1 MIYRMKL
8 QNEPFKQ
15 IKKGTKEIEIRLNDE
30 KRKFFEINDHIEF
43 INITTLEI
51 MFVKITNLYH
61 FKNFEDL
68 FNYFDNST
76 LGCGSYEEMY
86 KYYLREEEKKYGVLG
101 IEIKVLPNVNQVIHN
116 EDNLTLN
123 DANRVTRRAKLI
135 VENNN
140 DEKKQDNQKS
150 DNNNY
155 SENTNIDLMVLG
167 EIMMGGK
174 VTTNLD
180 YNFLIGGH
188 IDNDESDEQ
197 CLTREVA
204 EESGVTLNF
213 SNILPIASSNYIN
226 KDYPKNGDIT
236 YTNTNYYAIKY
247 DLVPNIEMQNL
258 TEEEI
263 KENFKLMYIPK
274 NEVINFL
281 ENTKEI
287 NATLSDT
294 IMAIKVYLNLQK

>member
-15 IKKGTKEIEIRLNDE
+15 IKKGIKKIEIRLNDE
-30 KRKFFEINDHIEF
+30 KRKIFEINDYIEF
-43 INITTLEI
+43 TNITTLEI

-61 FKNFEDL
+61 FESFEKL
-68 FNYFDNST
+68 FNNFDNSI

-86 KYYLREEEKKYGVLG
+86 KYYSREEEKKYGVLG
-101 IEIKVLPNVNQVIHN
+101 IEIKVLPKVNQVIHN

-123 DANRVTRRAKLI
+123 DANKVTLRAKLI

-140 DEKKQDNQKS
+140 DE
-150 DNNNY
+150 
-155 SENTNIDLMVLG
+155 IL
-167 EIMMGGK
+167 ICHMGVK
-174 VTTNLD
+174 
-180 YNFLIGGH
+180 YFLIGGH

-204 EESGVTLNF
+204 EESGVTLDF

-226 KDYPKNGDIT
+226 KYYPKNGDIT

-258 TEEEI
+258 TEEEK

>member
-1 MIYRMKL
+1 MIFRMKL

-15 IKKGTKEIEIRLNDE
+15 IKKGIKKIEIRLNDE
-30 KRKFFEINDHIEF
+30 KRKIFEINDYIEF
-43 INITTLEI
+43 TNITTLEI

-61 FKNFEDL
+61 FESFEKL
-68 FNYFDNST
+68 FNNFDNSI

-86 KYYLREEEKKYGVLG
+86 KYYSREEENKYGVLG
-101 IEIKVLPNVNQVIHN
+101 IEIKVLPKVNQVIHN

-123 DANRVTRRAKLI
+123 DANKVTLRAKLI

-140 DEKKQDNQKS
+140 DE
-150 DNNNY
+150 
-155 SENTNIDLMVLG
+155 IL
-167 EIMMGGK
+167 ICHMGVK
-174 VTTNLD
+174 
-180 YNFLIGGH
+180 YFLIGGH

-204 EESGVTLNF
+204 EESGVTLDF

-258 TEEEI
+258 TEEEK

>member
-30 KRKFFEINDHIEF
+30 KRKVFKINDYIEF
-43 INITTLEI
+43 TNITTLEI

-61 FKNFEDL
+61 FESFEKM
-68 FNYFDNST
+68 FNNFDNST
-76 LGCGSYEEMY
+76 LGGGTYKEMY
-86 KYYLREEEKKYGVLG
+86 DYYSKEEENKYGVLG
-101 IEIKVLPNVNQVIHN
+101 IEIKVLPKVNQVIHN

-123 DANRVTRRAKLI
+123 DANKVTRRAKLI

-140 DEKKQDNQKS
+140 DE
-150 DNNNY
+150 
-155 SENTNIDLMVLG
+155 IL
-167 EIMMGGK
+167 ICHMGVK
-174 VTTNLD
+174 
-180 YNFLIGGH
+180 YFLIGGH

-226 KDYPKNGDIT
+226 KDYPKEGTIT

-263 KENFKLMYIPK
+263 KEKFKLMYIPK

-281 ENTKEI
+281 ENNKEI

>member
-15 IKKGTKEIEIRLNDE
+15 IKKEIKKIEIRLNDE
-30 KRKFFEINDHIEF
+30 KRKIFEINDYIEF
-43 INITTLEI
+43 TNITTLEI

-61 FKNFEDL
+61 FESFEKL
-68 FNYFDNST
+68 FNNFDNSI

-86 KYYLREEEKKYGVLG
+86 KYYSKEEEKKYGVLG
-101 IEIKVLPNVNQVIHN
+101 IEIKVLPKVNQVIHN

-123 DANRVTRRAKLI
+123 DANKVTLRAKLI

-140 DEKKQDNQKS
+140 DE
-150 DNNNY
+150 
-155 SENTNIDLMVLG
+155 IL
-167 EIMMGGK
+167 ICHMGVK
-174 VTTNLD
+174 
-180 YNFLIGGH
+180 YFLIGGH

-204 EESGVTLNF
+204 EESGVTLDF

-226 KDYPKNGDIT
+226 KDYPQNGDIT

-258 TEEEI
+258 TEEEK

-281 ENTKEI
+281 ENTNEI

>member
-1 MIYRMKL
+1 MLYRMKL

-15 IKKGTKEIEIRLNDE
+15 IKKGIKKIEIRLNDE
-30 KRKFFEINDHIEF
+30 KRKIFEINDYIEF
-43 INITTLEI
+43 TNITTLEI

-61 FKNFEDL
+61 FESFEKL
-68 FNYFDNST
+68 FNNFDNST
-76 LGCGSYEEMY
+76 LGCGGYEEMY
-86 KYYLREEEKKYGVLG
+86 KYYSREEEKKYGVLG
-101 IEIKVLPNVNQVIHN
+101 IEIKVLPKVNQVIHN

-123 DANRVTRRAKLI
+123 DANKVTLRAKLI

-140 DEKKQDNQKS
+140 DE
-150 DNNNY
+150 
-155 SENTNIDLMVLG
+155 IL
-167 EIMMGGK
+167 ICHMGVK
-174 VTTNLD
+174 
-180 YNFLIGGH
+180 YFLIGGH

-204 EESGVTLNF
+204 EESGVTLDF

-258 TEEEI
+258 TEEEK

>member
-1 MIYRMKL
+1 MLYRMKL

-15 IKKGTKEIEIRLNDE
+15 IKKGIKKIEIRLNDE
-30 KRKFFEINDHIEF
+30 KRKIFEINDYIEF
-43 INITTLEI
+43 TNITTLEI

-61 FKNFEDL
+61 FESFEKL
-68 FNYFDNST
+68 FNNFDNST
-76 LGCGSYEEMY
+76 LGCGGYEEMY
-86 KYYLREEEKKYGVLG
+86 KYYSKEEEKKYGVLG
-101 IEIKVLPNVNQVIHN
+101 IEIKVLPKVNQVIHN

-123 DANRVTRRAKLI
+123 DANKVTLRAKLI

-140 DEKKQDNQKS
+140 DE
-150 DNNNY
+150 
-155 SENTNIDLMVLG
+155 IL
-167 EIMMGGK
+167 ICHMGVK
-174 VTTNLD
+174 
-180 YNFLIGGH
+180 YFLIGGH

-204 EESGVTLNF
+204 EESGVTLDF

-258 TEEEI
+258 TEEEK

>member
-15 IKKGTKEIEIRLNDE
+15 MKKEIKKIEIRLNDE
-30 KRKFFEINDHIEF
+30 KRKIFEINDYIEF
-43 INITTLEI
+43 TNITTLEI
-51 MFVKITNLYH
+51 MFVKITNLCH
-61 FKNFEDL
+61 FESFEDL
-68 FNYFDNST
+68 FNYFDKST

-86 KYYLREEEKKYGVLG
+86 KYYSREEEKKYGVLG
-101 IEIKVLPNVNQVIHN
+101 IEIKVLPKVNQVIHN

-123 DANRVTRRAKLI
+123 DPNKVTLRAKLI

-140 DEKKQDNQKS
+140 DE
-150 DNNNY
+150 
-155 SENTNIDLMVLG
+155 IL
-167 EIMMGGK
+167 ICHMGVK
-174 VTTNLD
+174 
-180 YNFLIGGH
+180 YFLIGGH

-204 EESGVTLNF
+204 EESGVTLDF

-258 TEEEI
+258 TEEEK

>member
-15 IKKGTKEIEIRLNDE
+15 IKKEIKKIEIRLNDE
-30 KRKFFEINDHIEF
+30 KRKIFEINDYIEF
-43 INITTLEI
+43 TNITTLEI

-68 FNYFDNST
+68 FNNFDNSI

-86 KYYLREEEKKYGVLG
+86 KYYSKEEENKYGVLG
-101 IEIKVLPNVNQVIHN
+101 IEIKVLPKVNQVIHN

-123 DANRVTRRAKLI
+123 DANKVTLRAKLI

-140 DEKKQDNQKS
+140 DE
-150 DNNNY
+150 
-155 SENTNIDLMVLG
+155 IL
-167 EIMMGGK
+167 ICHMGVK
-174 VTTNLD
+174 
-180 YNFLIGGH
+180 YFLIGGH

-204 EESGVTLNF
+204 EESGVTLDF

-258 TEEEI
+258 TEEEK

>member
-1 MIYRMKL
+1 MIFRMKL

-15 IKKGTKEIEIRLNDE
+15 IKKGIKKIEIRLNDE
-30 KRKFFEINDHIEF
+30 KRKIFEINDYIEF
-43 INITTLEI
+43 TNITTLEI

-61 FKNFEDL
+61 FESFEKL
-68 FNYFDNST
+68 FNNFDNSI

-86 KYYLREEEKKYGVLG
+86 KYYSREEENKYGVLG
-101 IEIKVLPNVNQVIHN
+101 IEIKVLPKVNQVIHN

-123 DANRVTRRAKLI
+123 DANKVTLRAKLI

-140 DEKKQDNQKS
+140 DE
-150 DNNNY
+150 
-155 SENTNIDLMVLG
+155 IL
-167 EIMMGGK
+167 ICHMGVK
-174 VTTNLD
+174 
-180 YNFLIGGH
+180 YFLIGGH

-197 CLTREVA
+197 CLTRKVA
-204 EESGVTLNF
+204 EESGVTLDF

-226 KDYPKNGDIT
+226 KDYPQNGDIT

-258 TEEEI
+258 TEEEK

>member
-15 IKKGTKEIEIRLNDE
+15 IKKGIKKIEIRLNDE
-30 KRKFFEINDHIEF
+30 KRKIFEINDYIEF
-43 INITTLEI
+43 TNITTLEI

-61 FKNFEDL
+61 FESFEKL
-68 FNYFDNST
+68 FNNFDNSI

-86 KYYLREEEKKYGVLG
+86 KYYSREEENKYGVLG
-101 IEIKVLPNVNQVIHN
+101 IEIKVLPKVNQVIHN

-123 DANRVTRRAKLI
+123 DANKVTLRAKLI

-140 DEKKQDNQKS
+140 DE
-150 DNNNY
+150 
-155 SENTNIDLMVLG
+155 IL
-167 EIMMGGK
+167 ICHMGVK
-174 VTTNLD
+174 
-180 YNFLIGGH
+180 YFLIGGH

-197 CLTREVA
+197 CLTREVV
-204 EESGVTLNF
+204 EESGVILDF

-258 TEEEI
+258 TEEEK

>member
-1 MIYRMKL
+1 MIFRMKL

-15 IKKGTKEIEIRLNDE
+15 IKKEIKKIEIRLNDE
-30 KRKFFEINDHIEF
+30 KRKIFEINDYIEF
-43 INITTLEI
+43 TNITTLEI

-61 FKNFEDL
+61 FESFEKL
-68 FNYFDNST
+68 FNNFDNSI

-86 KYYLREEEKKYGVLG
+86 KYYSRDEENKYGVLG
-101 IEIKVLPNVNQVIHN
+101 IEIKVLTKVNQVIHN

-123 DANRVTRRAKLI
+123 DPNKVTLRAKLI

-140 DEKKQDNQKS
+140 DE
-150 DNNNY
+150 
-155 SENTNIDLMVLG
+155 IL
-167 EIMMGGK
+167 ICHMGVK
-174 VTTNLD
+174 
-180 YNFLIGGH
+180 YFLIGGH

-204 EESGVTLNF
+204 EESGVTLDF

-226 KDYPKNGDIT
+226 KDYPQNGDIT

-258 TEEEI
+258 TEEEK

>member
-15 IKKGTKEIEIRLNDE
+15 IKKEIKKIEIRLNDE
-30 KRKFFEINDHIEF
+30 KRKIFEINDYIEF
-43 INITTLEI
+43 TNITTLEI

-68 FNYFDNST
+68 FNNFDNSI

-86 KYYLREEEKKYGVLG
+86 KYYSREEENKYGVLG
-101 IEIKVLPNVNQVIHN
+101 IEIKVLPKVNQVIHN

-123 DANRVTRRAKLI
+123 DANKVTLRAKLI
-135 VENNN
+135 IENNN
-140 DEKKQDNQKS
+140 DE
-150 DNNNY
+150 
-155 SENTNIDLMVLG
+155 IL
-167 EIMMGGK
+167 ICHMGVK
-174 VTTNLD
+174 
-180 YNFLIGGH
+180 YFLIGGH

-197 CLTREVA
+197 CLTREVD
-204 EESGVTLNF
+204 EESGVTLDF

-226 KDYPKNGDIT
+226 KDYPQNCDIT

-258 TEEEI
+258 TEEEK

>member
-8 QNEPFKQ
+8 QNEPFNQ
-15 IKKGTKEIEIRLNDE
+15 IKLGTKEIEIRLNDE
-30 KRKFFEINDHIEF
+30 KRKIFEINDYIEF
-43 INITTLEI
+43 TNITTLEI

-61 FKNFEDL
+61 FESFEKL
-68 FNYFDNST
+68 FNNFDNSI

-86 KYYLREEEKKYGVLG
+86 KYYSKEEENKYGVLG
-101 IEIKVLPNVNQVIHN
+101 IEIKVLPKVNQVIHN

-140 DEKKQDNQKS
+140 DE
-150 DNNNY
+150 
-155 SENTNIDLMVLG
+155 IL
-167 EIMMGGK
+167 ICHMGVK
-174 VTTNLD
+174 
-180 YNFLIGGH
+180 YFLIGGH
-188 IDNDESDEQ
+188 IDNDESDEE
-197 CLTREVA
+197 CLVREVA
-204 EESGVTLNF
+204 EESGVTLDF

-247 DLVPNIEMQNL
+247 DLVPIIEMQNL
-258 TEEEI
+258 TEEEK

-274 NEVINFL
+274 NKVINFL

>member
-1 MIYRMKL
+1 MIFRMKL

-15 IKKGTKEIEIRLNDE
+15 IKKGIKKIEIRLNDE
-30 KRKFFEINDHIEF
+30 KRKIFEINDYIEF
-43 INITTLEI
+43 TNITTLEI

-61 FKNFEDL
+61 FESFEKL
-68 FNYFDNST
+68 FNNFDNSI

-86 KYYLREEEKKYGVLG
+86 KYYSREEEKKYGVLG
-101 IEIKVLPNVNQVIHN
+101 IEIKVLPKVNQVIHN

-123 DANRVTRRAKLI
+123 DANKVTLRAKLI

-140 DEKKQDNQKS
+140 DE
-150 DNNNY
+150 
-155 SENTNIDLMVLG
+155 IL
-167 EIMMGGK
+167 ICHMGVK
-174 VTTNLD
+174 
-180 YNFLIGGH
+180 YFLIGGH

-226 KDYPKNGDIT
+226 KDYPQNGDIT

-258 TEEEI
+258 TEEEK

>member
-15 IKKGTKEIEIRLNDE
+15 IKKEIKKIEIRLNDE
-30 KRKFFEINDHIEF
+30 KRKIFEINDYIEF
-43 INITTLEI
+43 TNITTLEI

-61 FKNFEDL
+61 FESFEKL
-68 FNYFDNST
+68 FNNFDNSI

-86 KYYLREEEKKYGVLG
+86 KYYSREEEKKYGVLG
-101 IEIKVLPNVNQVIHN
+101 IEIKVLPKVNQVIHN

-123 DANRVTRRAKLI
+123 DANKVTLRAKLI

-140 DEKKQDNQKS
+140 DE
-150 DNNNY
+150 
-155 SENTNIDLMVLG
+155 IL
-167 EIMMGGK
+167 ICHMGVK
-174 VTTNLD
+174 
-180 YNFLIGGH
+180 YFLIGGH

-204 EESGVTLNF
+204 EESGVILDF

-226 KDYPKNGDIT
+226 KDYPQNGDIT

-258 TEEEI
+258 TEEEK

-281 ENTKEI
+281 KNTKEI

>member
-1 MIYRMKL
+1 MLYRMKL

-15 IKKGTKEIEIRLNDE
+15 IKKEIKKIEIRLNDE
-30 KRKFFEINDHIEF
+30 KRKIFEINDYIEF
-43 INITTLEI
+43 TNITTLEI

-61 FKNFEDL
+61 FESFEKL
-68 FNYFDNST
+68 FNNFDNSI

-86 KYYLREEEKKYGVLG
+86 KYYSREEEKKYGVLG
-101 IEIKVLPNVNQVIHN
+101 IEIKVLPKVNQVIHN

-123 DANRVTRRAKLI
+123 DANKVTLRAKLI

-140 DEKKQDNQKS
+140 DE
-150 DNNNY
+150 
-155 SENTNIDLMVLG
+155 IL
-167 EIMMGGK
+167 ICHMGVK
-174 VTTNLD
+174 
-180 YNFLIGGH
+180 YFLIGGH

-204 EESGVTLNF
+204 EESGVTLDF

-226 KDYPKNGDIT
+226 KDYPQNGDFT

-258 TEEEI
+258 TEEEK

>member
-1 MIYRMKL
+1 MIYKMKL
-8 QNEPFKQ
+8 QGEPFKQ
-15 IKKGTKEIEIRLNDE
+15 IKKRIKKIEIRLNDE
-30 KRKFFEINDHIEF
+30 KRKFFEINDYIEF
-43 INITTLEI
+43 TNISTLEI

-61 FKNFEDL
+61 FESFEKL
-68 FNYFDNST
+68 FNNFDNSI

-86 KYYLREEEKKYGVLG
+86 KYYSKEEEKKYGVLG
-101 IEIKVLPNVNQVIHN
+101 IEIKVLPKVNQVIHN

-123 DANRVTRRAKLI
+123 DANKVTRRAKLI

-140 DEKKQDNQKS
+140 DE
-150 DNNNY
+150 
-155 SENTNIDLMVLG
+155 ILLCH
-167 EIMMGGK
+167 MGVK
-174 VTTNLD
+174 
-180 YNFLIGGH
+180 YFLIGGH
-188 IDNDESDEQ
+188 IDNDESDEE
-197 CLTREVA
+197 CLVREVA

-226 KDYPKNGDIT
+226 KDYPKNSDIT

>member
-1 MIYRMKL
+1 MIFRMKL

-15 IKKGTKEIEIRLNDE
+15 IKKEIKKIEIRLNDE
-30 KRKFFEINDHIEF
+30 KRKIFEINDYIEF
-43 INITTLEI
+43 TNITTLEI

-61 FKNFEDL
+61 FESFEKL
-68 FNYFDNST
+68 FNNFDNSI

-86 KYYLREEEKKYGVLG
+86 KYYSREEEKKYGVLG
-101 IEIKVLPNVNQVIHN
+101 IEIKVLPKVNQVIHN

-123 DANRVTRRAKLI
+123 DANKVTLRAKLI

-140 DEKKQDNQKS
+140 DE
-150 DNNNY
+150 
-155 SENTNIDLMVLG
+155 IL
-167 EIMMGGK
+167 ICHMGVK
-174 VTTNLD
+174 
-180 YNFLIGGH
+180 YFLIGGH

-204 EESGVTLNF
+204 EESGVILDF

-226 KDYPKNGDIT
+226 KDYPQNGDIT

-258 TEEEI
+258 TEEEK

>member
-1 MIYRMKL
+1 MIFRMKL

-15 IKKGTKEIEIRLNDE
+15 IKKEIKKIEIRLNDE
-30 KRKFFEINDHIEF
+30 KRKIFEINDYIEF
-43 INITTLEI
+43 TNITTLEI

-61 FKNFEDL
+61 FESFEKL
-68 FNYFDNST
+68 FNNFDNSI

-86 KYYLREEEKKYGVLG
+86 KYYSREEENKYGVLG
-101 IEIKVLPNVNQVIHN
+101 IEIKVLPKVNQVIHN

-123 DANRVTRRAKLI
+123 DANKVTLRAKLI

-140 DEKKQDNQKS
+140 DE
-150 DNNNY
+150 
-155 SENTNIDLMVLG
+155 IL
-167 EIMMGGK
+167 ICHMGVK
-174 VTTNLD
+174 
-180 YNFLIGGH
+180 YFLIGGH

-197 CLTREVA
+197 CLTRKVA
-204 EESGVTLNF
+204 EESGVILDF
-213 SNILPIASSNYIN
+213 SNILPIASSNYVN
-226 KDYPKNGDIT
+226 KDYPQNGDIT

-258 TEEEI
+258 TEEEK

>member
-15 IKKGTKEIEIRLNDE
+15 IKKGIKKIEIRLNDE
-30 KRKFFEINDHIEF
+30 KRKIFEINDYIEF
-43 INITTLEI
+43 TNITTLEI

-61 FKNFEDL
+61 FESFEKL
-68 FNYFDNST
+68 FNNFDNSI

-86 KYYLREEEKKYGVLG
+86 KYYSREEENKYGVLG
-101 IEIKVLPNVNQVIHN
+101 IEIKVLPKVNQVIHN

-123 DANRVTRRAKLI
+123 DANKVTLRAKLI

-140 DEKKQDNQKS
+140 DE
-150 DNNNY
+150 
-155 SENTNIDLMVLG
+155 IL
-167 EIMMGGK
+167 ICHMGVK
-174 VTTNLD
+174 
-180 YNFLIGGH
+180 YFLIGGH

-226 KDYPKNGDIT
+226 KDYPQNGDIT

-258 TEEEI
+258 TEEEK

-287 NATLSDT
+287 NAILSDT

>member
-15 IKKGTKEIEIRLNDE
+15 IKKGIKKIEIRLNDE
-30 KRKFFEINDHIEF
+30 KRKIFEINDYIEF
-43 INITTLEI
+43 TNITTLEI

-61 FKNFEDL
+61 FESFEKL
-68 FNYFDNST
+68 FNNFDNSI

-86 KYYLREEEKKYGVLG
+86 KYYSREEEKKYGVLG
-101 IEIKVLPNVNQVIHN
+101 IEIKVLPKVNQVIHN

-123 DANRVTRRAKLI
+123 DANKVTLRAKLI

-140 DEKKQDNQKS
+140 DE
-150 DNNNY
+150 
-155 SENTNIDLMVLG
+155 IL
-167 EIMMGGK
+167 ICHMGVK
-174 VTTNLD
+174 
-180 YNFLIGGH
+180 YFLIGGH

-204 EESGVTLNF
+204 EESGVTLDF

-258 TEEEI
+258 TEEEK

>member
-15 IKKGTKEIEIRLNDE
+15 IKKEIKKIEIRLNDE
-30 KRKFFEINDHIEF
+30 KRKIFEINDYIEF
-43 INITTLEI
+43 TNITTLEI

-68 FNYFDNST
+68 FNNFDNSI

-86 KYYLREEEKKYGVLG
+86 KYYSREEEKKYGVLG
-101 IEIKVLPNVNQVIHN
+101 IEIKVLPKVNQVIHN

-123 DANRVTRRAKLI
+123 DPNKVTLRAKLI

-140 DEKKQDNQKS
+140 DE
-150 DNNNY
+150 
-155 SENTNIDLMVLG
+155 IL
-167 EIMMGGK
+167 ICHMGVK
-174 VTTNLD
+174 
-180 YNFLIGGH
+180 YFLIGGH

-258 TEEEI
+258 TEEEK

>member
-8 QNEPFKQ
+8 QGEPFKQ
-15 IKKGTKEIEIRLNDE
+15 IKKGIKKIEIRLNDE
-30 KRKFFEINDHIEF
+30 KRKFFEINDYIEF
-43 INITTLEI
+43 TNISTLEI

-61 FKNFEDL
+61 FESFEKL
-68 FNYFDNST
+68 FNNFDNSI

-86 KYYLREEEKKYGVLG
+86 KYYSKEEENKYGVLG
-101 IEIKVLPNVNQVIHN
+101 IEIKVLPKVNQVIHN

-140 DEKKQDNQKS
+140 DE
-150 DNNNY
+150 
-155 SENTNIDLMVLG
+155 IL
-167 EIMMGGK
+167 ICHMGVK
-174 VTTNLD
+174 
-180 YNFLIGGH
+180 YFLIGGH

-204 EESGVTLNF
+204 EESGVTLDF

>member
-8 QNEPFKQ
+8 QNEPFNQ
-15 IKKGTKEIEIRLNDE
+15 INLGTKEIEIRLNDD
-30 KRKFFEINDHIEF
+30 KRKMFKIKDYIEF
-43 INITTLEI
+43 TNISTLEI

-61 FKNFEDL
+61 FKNFEKL
-68 FNYFDNST
+68 FNNFDNSI
-76 LGCGSYEEMY
+76 LGCSSYEEMY
-86 KYYLREEEKKYGVLG
+86 KYYSSEEENKYGVLG
-101 IEIKVLPNVNQVIHN
+101 IEIKVLPKVNQVIHN

-140 DEKKQDNQKS
+140 DE
-150 DNNNY
+150 
-155 SENTNIDLMVLG
+155 IL
-167 EIMMGGK
+167 ICHMGVK
-174 VTTNLD
+174 
-180 YNFLIGGH
+180 YFLIGGH

-204 EESGVTLNF
+204 EESGVTLDF

-258 TEEEI
+258 TEEEK

>member
-15 IKKGTKEIEIRLNDE
+15 IKKEIKKIEIRLNDE
-30 KRKFFEINDHIEF
+30 KRKIFEINDYIEF
-43 INITTLEI
+43 TNITTLEI

-61 FKNFEDL
+61 FESFEKL
-68 FNYFDNST
+68 FNNFDNSI

-86 KYYLREEEKKYGVLG
+86 KYYSKEEEKKYGVLG
-101 IEIKVLPNVNQVIHN
+101 IEIKVLPKVNQVIHN

-123 DANRVTRRAKLI
+123 DANKVTLRAKLI

-140 DEKKQDNQKS
+140 DE
-150 DNNNY
+150 
-155 SENTNIDLMVLG
+155 IL
-167 EIMMGGK
+167 ICHMGVK
-174 VTTNLD
+174 
-180 YNFLIGGH
+180 YFLIGGH

-204 EESGVTLNF
+204 EESGVTLDF

-226 KDYPKNGDIT
+226 KDYPQNGDFT

-258 TEEEI
+258 TEEEK

>member
-15 IKKGTKEIEIRLNDE
+15 IKKEIKKIEIRLNDE
-30 KRKFFEINDHIEF
+30 KRKIFEINDYIEF
-43 INITTLEI
+43 TNITTLEI
-51 MFVKITNLYH
+51 MFVKIINLYH
-61 FKNFEDL
+61 FESFEKL
-68 FNYFDNST
+68 FNNFDNSI

-86 KYYLREEEKKYGVLG
+86 KYYSREEEKKYGVLG
-101 IEIKVLPNVNQVIHN
+101 IEIKVLPKVNQVIHN

-123 DANRVTRRAKLI
+123 DANKVTLRAKLI

-140 DEKKQDNQKS
+140 DE
-150 DNNNY
+150 
-155 SENTNIDLMVLG
+155 IL
-167 EIMMGGK
+167 ICHMGVK
-174 VTTNLD
+174 
-180 YNFLIGGH
+180 YFLIGGH

-226 KDYPKNGDIT
+226 KDYPQNGDFT

-258 TEEEI
+258 TEEEK

>member
-1 MIYRMKL
+1 MIHRMKL

-15 IKKGTKEIEIRLNDE
+15 IKKEIKKIEIRLNDE
-30 KRKFFEINDHIEF
+30 KRKIFEINDYIEF
-43 INITTLEI
+43 TNITTLEI

-61 FKNFEDL
+61 FESFEKL
-68 FNYFDNST
+68 FNNFDNSI

-86 KYYLREEEKKYGVLG
+86 KYYSREEEKKYGVLG
-101 IEIKVLPNVNQVIHN
+101 IEIKVLPKVNQVIHN

-123 DANRVTRRAKLI
+123 DANKVTLRAKLI

-140 DEKKQDNQKS
+140 DE
-150 DNNNY
+150 
-155 SENTNIDLMVLG
+155 IL
-167 EIMMGGK
+167 ICHMGVK
-174 VTTNLD
+174 
-180 YNFLIGGH
+180 YFLIGGH

-204 EESGVTLNF
+204 EESGVILDF

-226 KDYPKNGDIT
+226 KDYPQNGDFT

-258 TEEEI
+258 TEEEK

-281 ENTKEI
+281 KNTKEI

>member
-15 IKKGTKEIEIRLNDE
+15 IKKEIKKIEIRLNDE
-30 KRKFFEINDHIEF
+30 KRKIFEINDYIEF
-43 INITTLEI
+43 TNITTLEI

-61 FKNFEDL
+61 FESFEKL
-68 FNYFDNST
+68 FNNFDNSI

-86 KYYLREEEKKYGVLG
+86 KYYSREEEKKYGVLG
-101 IEIKVLPNVNQVIHN
+101 IEIKVLPKVNQVIHN

-123 DANRVTRRAKLI
+123 DANKVTLRAKLI

-140 DEKKQDNQKS
+140 DE
-150 DNNNY
+150 
-155 SENTNIDLMVLG
+155 IL
-167 EIMMGGK
+167 ICHMGVK
-174 VTTNLD
+174 
-180 YNFLIGGH
+180 YFLIGGH

-204 EESGVTLNF
+204 EESGVTLDF

-226 KDYPKNGDIT
+226 KDYPQNGDIT
-236 YTNTNYYAIKY
+236 YANTNYYAIKY

-258 TEEEI
+258 TEEEK

>member
-1 MIYRMKL
+1 MIYKMKL
-8 QNEPFKQ
+8 QGEPFKQ
-15 IKKGTKEIEIRLNDE
+15 IKKGIKKIEIRLNDE
-30 KRKFFEINDHIEF
+30 KRKFFEINDYIEF
-43 INITTLEI
+43 TNISTLEI

-61 FKNFEDL
+61 FESFEKL
-68 FNYFDNST
+68 FNNFDNSI

-86 KYYLREEEKKYGVLG
+86 KYYSKEEENKYGVLG
-101 IEIKVLPNVNQVIHN
+101 IEIKVLPKVNQVIHN

-123 DANRVTRRAKLI
+123 DANKVTRRAKLI

-140 DEKKQDNQKS
+140 N
-150 DNNNY
+150 
-155 SENTNIDLMVLG
+155 
-167 EIMMGGK
+167 EILICHMGVK
-174 VTTNLD
+174 
-180 YNFLIGGH
+180 YFLIGGH

-258 TEEEI
+258 TEKEK

>member
-15 IKKGTKEIEIRLNDE
+15 IKKEIKKIEIRLNDE
-30 KRKFFEINDHIEF
+30 KRKIFEINDYIEF
-43 INITTLEI
+43 TNITTLEI

-61 FKNFEDL
+61 FESFEKL
-68 FNYFDNST
+68 FNNFDNSI

-86 KYYLREEEKKYGVLG
+86 KYYSKEEENKYGVLG
-101 IEIKVLPNVNQVIHN
+101 IEIKVLPKVNQVIHN

-123 DANRVTRRAKLI
+123 DANKVTLRAKLI

-140 DEKKQDNQKS
+140 DE
-150 DNNNY
+150 
-155 SENTNIDLMVLG
+155 IL
-167 EIMMGGK
+167 ICHMGVK
-174 VTTNLD
+174 
-180 YNFLIGGH
+180 YFLIGGH

-226 KDYPKNGDIT
+226 KDYPQNGDIT

-258 TEEEI
+258 TEEEK

>member
-15 IKKGTKEIEIRLNDE
+15 IKKEIKKIEIRLNDE
-30 KRKFFEINDHIEF
+30 KRKIFEINDYIEF
-43 INITTLEI
+43 TNITTLEI

-68 FNYFDNST
+68 FNYFDKST

-86 KYYLREEEKKYGVLG
+86 KYYSREEEKKYGVLG
-101 IEIKVLPNVNQVIHN
+101 IEIKVLPKVNQVIHN

-123 DANRVTRRAKLI
+123 DANKVTLRAKLI

-140 DEKKQDNQKS
+140 DE
-150 DNNNY
+150 
-155 SENTNIDLMVLG
+155 IL
-167 EIMMGGK
+167 ICHMGVK
-174 VTTNLD
+174 
-180 YNFLIGGH
+180 YFLIGGH

-204 EESGVTLNF
+204 EESGVILDF

-226 KDYPKNGDIT
+226 KDYPQNGDIT

-258 TEEEI
+258 TEEEK

>member
-8 QNEPFKQ
+8 QGEPFKQ
-15 IKKGTKEIEIRLNDE
+15 IKKGIKKIEIRLNDE
-30 KRKFFEINDHIEF
+30 KRKFFEINDYIEF
-43 INITTLEI
+43 TNISTLEI

-61 FKNFEDL
+61 FESFEKL
-68 FNYFDNST
+68 FNNFDNSI

-86 KYYLREEEKKYGVLG
+86 KYYSKEEENKYGVLG
-101 IEIKVLPNVNQVIHN
+101 IEIKVLLRVNQVIHN

-140 DEKKQDNQKS
+140 DE
-150 DNNNY
+150 
-155 SENTNIDLMVLG
+155 IL
-167 EIMMGGK
+167 ICHMGVK
-174 VTTNLD
+174 
-180 YNFLIGGH
+180 YFLIGGH

-204 EESGVTLNF
+204 EESGVTLDF

-247 DLVPNIEMQNL
+247 DLVPIIEMQNL

>member
-1 MIYRMKL
+1 MIFRMKL

-15 IKKGTKEIEIRLNDE
+15 IKKEIKKIEIRLNDE
-30 KRKFFEINDHIEF
+30 KRKIFEINDYIEF
-43 INITTLEI
+43 TNITTLEI

-68 FNYFDNST
+68 FNNFDNSI

-86 KYYLREEEKKYGVLG
+86 KYYSKEEEKKYGVLG
-101 IEIKVLPNVNQVIHN
+101 IEIKVLPKVNQVIHN

-123 DANRVTRRAKLI
+123 DANKVTLRAKLI

-140 DEKKQDNQKS
+140 DE
-150 DNNNY
+150 
-155 SENTNIDLMVLG
+155 IL
-167 EIMMGGK
+167 ICHMGVK
-174 VTTNLD
+174 
-180 YNFLIGGH
+180 YFLIGGH

-258 TEEEI
+258 TEEEK

>member
-15 IKKGTKEIEIRLNDE
+15 IKKGIKKIEIRLNDE
-30 KRKFFEINDHIEF
+30 KRKIFEINDYIEF
-43 INITTLEI
+43 TNITTLEI

-61 FKNFEDL
+61 FESFEKL
-68 FNYFDNST
+68 FNNFDNSI

-86 KYYLREEEKKYGVLG
+86 KYYSREEEKKYGVLG
-101 IEIKVLPNVNQVIHN
+101 IEIKVLPKVNQVIHN

-123 DANRVTRRAKLI
+123 DANKVTLRAKLI

-140 DEKKQDNQKS
+140 DE
-150 DNNNY
+150 
-155 SENTNIDLMVLG
+155 IL
-167 EIMMGGK
+167 ICHMGVK
-174 VTTNLD
+174 
-180 YNFLIGGH
+180 YFLIGGH

-204 EESGVTLNF
+204 EESGVILDF

-226 KDYPKNGDIT
+226 KDYPQNGDIT

-258 TEEEI
+258 TEEEK

>member
-8 QNEPFKQ
+8 QGEPFKQ
-15 IKKGTKEIEIRLNDE
+15 IKKGIKKIEIRLNDE
-30 KRKFFEINDHIEF
+30 KRKFFEINDYIEF
-43 INITTLEI
+43 TNISTLEI

-61 FKNFEDL
+61 FESFEKL
-68 FNYFDNST
+68 FNNFDNSI

-86 KYYLREEEKKYGVLG
+86 KYYSKEEEKKYGVLG
-101 IEIKVLPNVNQVIHN
+101 IEIKVLSRVNQVIHN

-140 DEKKQDNQKS
+140 DE
-150 DNNNY
+150 
-155 SENTNIDLMVLG
+155 IL
-167 EIMMGGK
+167 ICHMGVK
-174 VTTNLD
+174 
-180 YNFLIGGH
+180 YFLIGGH
-188 IDNDESDEQ
+188 IDNDESDEE
-197 CLTREVA
+197 CLVREVA
-204 EESGVTLNF
+204 EESGITLNF
-213 SNILPIASSNYIN
+213 SNIIPIASSNYIN
-226 KDYPKNGDIT
+226 KDYSKNGDIT

-258 TEEEI
+258 TEEEK
-263 KENFKLMYIPK
+263 KENFKLMCIPK

-281 ENTKEI
+281 ENNKEI

>member
-8 QNEPFKQ
+8 QNEPFNQ
-15 IKKGTKEIEIRLNDE
+15 IKLGTKEIEIRLNDD
-30 KRKFFEINDHIEF
+30 KRKMFKINDYIEF
-43 INITTLEI
+43 TNITTLEI
-51 MFVKITNLYH
+51 MFVKITNLYN
-61 FKNFEDL
+61 FKNFEEL
-68 FNYFDNST
+68 FNHFDNST
-76 LGCGSYEEMY
+76 LGGGTYEEMY
-86 KYYLREEEKKYGVLG
+86 DYYSKEEENKYGVLG
-101 IEIKVLPNVNQVIHN
+101 IEIKVLPKVNQVIHN

-123 DANRVTRRAKLI
+123 DANKVTRRAKLI

-140 DEKKQDNQKS
+140 DE
-150 DNNNY
+150 
-155 SENTNIDLMVLG
+155 IL
-167 EIMMGGK
+167 ICHMGVK
-174 VTTNLD
+174 
-180 YNFLIGGH
+180 YFLIGGH

-281 ENTKEI
+281 ENNKEI
-287 NATLSDT
+287 NAILSDT

>member
-8 QNEPFKQ
+8 QNEPFNQ
-15 IKKGTKEIEIRLNDE
+15 IKLGTKEIEIRLNDE
-30 KRKFFEINDHIEF
+30 KRKIFKINDYIEF
-43 INITTLEI
+43 TNITTLEI

-61 FKNFEDL
+61 FESFEKL
-68 FNYFDNST
+68 FNNFDNST
-76 LGCGSYEEMY
+76 LGCGSYEKMY
-86 KYYLREEEKKYGVLG
+86 KYYSKEEENKYGILG
-101 IEIKVLPNVNQVIHN
+101 IEIKVLPKVNQVIHN

-135 VENNN
+135 VENNS
-140 DEKKQDNQKS
+140 DE
-150 DNNNY
+150 
-155 SENTNIDLMVLG
+155 IL
-167 EIMMGGK
+167 ICHMGVK
-174 VTTNLD
+174 
-180 YNFLIGGH
+180 YFLIGGH

-204 EESGVTLNF
+204 EESGVILDF

>member
-15 IKKGTKEIEIRLNDE
+15 IKKQIKKIEIRLNDE
-30 KRKFFEINDHIEF
+30 KRKIFEINDYIEF
-43 INITTLEI
+43 TNITTLEI

-61 FKNFEDL
+61 FESFEKL
-68 FNYFDNST
+68 FNNFDNSI

-86 KYYLREEEKKYGVLG
+86 KYYSKEEEKKYGVLG
-101 IEIKVLPNVNQVIHN
+101 IEIKVLPKVNQVIHN

-123 DANRVTRRAKLI
+123 DANKVTLRAKLI

-140 DEKKQDNQKS
+140 DE
-150 DNNNY
+150 
-155 SENTNIDLMVLG
+155 IL
-167 EIMMGGK
+167 ICHMGVK
-174 VTTNLD
+174 
-180 YNFLIGGH
+180 YFLIGGH

-204 EESGVTLNF
+204 EESGVTLDF

-258 TEEEI
+258 TEEEK

>member
-8 QNEPFKQ
+8 QNEPFNQ
-15 IKKGTKEIEIRLNDE
+15 IQLGTKEIEIRLNDE
-30 KRKFFEINDHIEF
+30 KRKIFEINDYIEF
-43 INITTLEI
+43 TNISTLEI

-68 FNYFDNST
+68 FNNFDNSI

-86 KYYLREEEKKYGVLG
+86 KYYSREEEKKSGVLG
-101 IEIKVLPNVNQVIHN
+101 IEIKVLPKVNQVIHN

-123 DANRVTRRAKLI
+123 DANKVTRRAKLI
-135 VENNN
+135 VENNS
-140 DEKKQDNQKS
+140 DE
-150 DNNNY
+150 
-155 SENTNIDLMVLG
+155 IL
-167 EIMMGGK
+167 ICHMGVK
-174 VTTNLD
+174 
-180 YNFLIGGH
+180 YFLIGGH

-204 EESGVTLNF
+204 EESGITLNF

-258 TEEEI
+258 TEEEK

>member
-1 MIYRMKL
+1 MIFRMKL

-15 IKKGTKEIEIRLNDE
+15 IKKEIKKIEIRLNDE
-30 KRKFFEINDHIEF
+30 KRKIFEINDYIEF
-43 INITTLEI
+43 TNITTLEI

-68 FNYFDNST
+68 FNYFDKST

-86 KYYLREEEKKYGVLG
+86 KYYSREEEKKYGVLG
-101 IEIKVLPNVNQVIHN
+101 IEIKVLPKVNQVIHN

-123 DANRVTRRAKLI
+123 DANKVTLRAKLI

-140 DEKKQDNQKS
+140 DE
-150 DNNNY
+150 
-155 SENTNIDLMVLG
+155 IL
-167 EIMMGGK
+167 ICHMGVK
-174 VTTNLD
+174 
-180 YNFLIGGH
+180 YFLIGGH

-204 EESGVTLNF
+204 EESGVTLDF

-226 KDYPKNGDIT
+226 KDYPQNGDIT

-258 TEEEI
+258 TEEEK